1 MEAKMAK
8 IHPALWFRFLLL
20 TLLSSMAWA
29 QQVPTDDTYVTGVNP
44 TTANGSSTSLVVQ
57 GSTTVPQKPSHTF
70 IRFDL
75 STLNG
80 VSGTQIQKATLRLYV
95 TAVSASGSFDL
106 IELGA
111 SPTNWTEATL
121 VYNTTGASAPSG
133 TTRASGVAISSSSK
147 SQFIYIDVTPSVV
160 NWLNGTLNNGF
171 ALVPSNGYASP
182 ISVSFSSKEDT
193 TYSQTPTLI
202 VVVKPGFGSSSGVQS
217 FNGRTGVV
225 TSQSGDY
232 TFGQISGGQNNN
244 VLTIGGSLSTSG
256 GGTIAAT
263 SVPGTGVSG
272 NISGNAANVT
282 GTIGISNGGTGLS
295 LASVLAGS
303 YLRGTGSGFAVGPIQ
318 TTDIP
323 SGSGNYIQN
332 GTAQQTSTNFNIS
345 GNGTLGGSLTVSGGK
360 SSLAGSSN
368 AFASLNIPNGSAVP
382 GSPVTGDIWLLSGNN
397 HLQFKS
403 MSGLESL
410 AFFSDI
416 TSANSTL
423 LSGNNTWTGNN
434 TFNNTITGSITG
446 NAGTVTNGVYT
457 SGSYANPSWITS
469 L

>member
-1 MEAKMAK
+1 MAK

-80 VSGTQIQKATLRLYV
+80 VSGTQIQKATLRVYV

-193 TYSQTPTLI
+193 TYSQAPTLI

-217 FNGRTGVV
+217 FNARTGVV

-232 TFGQISGGQNNN
+232 TFGQIATGQNLN
-244 VLTIGGSLSTSG
+244 VLTIGAGGSLSTSG
-256 GGTIAAT
+256 SGTIAAT

-272 NISGNAANVT
+272 NITGNAANVT
-282 GTIGISNGGTGLS
+282 GTVGIGNGGTGLS
-295 LASVLAGS
+295 LASVSAGS
-303 YLRGTGSGFAVGPIQ
+303 YLRGTGTGFAVSPILAA
-318 TTDIP
+318 DIP
-323 SGSGNYIQN
+323 GGSTNYIRN
-332 GTAQQTSTNFNIS
+332 GTAQQASSNFNIS
-345 GNGTLGGSLTVSGGK
+345 GNGVLGGSLTVTSGK
-360 SSLAGSSN
+360 SSFAGSTS
-368 AFASLNIPNGSAVP
+368 AFASLNIPNGTLAPS
-382 GSPVTGDIWLLSGNN
+382 SPVTGDIWLLSGNN

-403 MSGLESL
+403 VSSFESI
-410 AFFSDI
+410 AFLSDI

-434 TFNNTITGSITG
+434 TFNNPITGSITG
-446 NAGTVTNGVYT
+446 NASVPC
-457 SGSYANPSWITS
+457 PSCPAP
-469 L
+469 